1 MLASLCL
8 FSILGTARGFVA
20 SSLVLQ
26 TPDKTLAV
34 PAGGA
39 APILQAITDTTAIF
53 KFDMQGSLL
62 LSDAGDFIRNIA
74 GIVFGIGAFLALFVV
89 LFSTVIIPQAAEQL
103 ESQVRSQYPDLW
115 KEYASQLNEGETL
128 VMRPDLMQSLGER
141 VQKLAMADF
150 ENQQA
155 AQGGGASSEDQEP
168 KMDVFEDIG
177 VNTRPPIR
185 SPSVPNK
192 GIPDAIDADI
202 IEDK

>member
-8 FSILGTARGFVA
+8 LSILSTAHSFVA
-20 SSLVLQ
+20 RSLVLQ

-34 PAGGA
+34 PAA
-39 APILQAITDTTAIF
+39 APLLQAITDTAAILQ
-53 KFDMQGSLL
+53 FDMHGSLV
-62 LSDAGDFIRNIA
+62 LSDAGDVVRSIT
-74 GIVFGIGAFLALFVV
+74 GIVFGIGAIVAFVLV
-89 LFSTVIIPQAAEQL
+89 LFSTVVIPQAAEQL

-115 KEYASQLNEGETL
+115 REYASQLNEGETL
-128 VMRPDLMQSLGER
+128 VTRPDLMQSLGER

-155 AQGGGASSEDQEP
+155 GASSEDQEP

-177 VNTRPPIR
+177 IDTRPPIR

-192 GIPDAIDADI
+192 GIPDVIDADI